1 MPNNDNF
8 LDDGILDPM
17 DLDSPPSDTGYVPK
31 FERDLANAGSL
42 QALSQAKKAESDDV
56 DSISIS
62 NIDLSSLR
70 SESEY
75 AQYEADNEP
84 DDDNFIYP
92 EEEKQED
99 DDDGL
104 LTLGTY
110 SSDNEEN
117 PHYQLHTK
125 SGSQNEEERP
135 APRSFADFA
144 KEAEEAERARAEA
157 EQAKEAEHNLDSIKA
172 SSVILSDMDYDADK
186 NKSKALHKQMQM
198 DDLAMSMGKR
208 PLVKEMSDEYAPEK
222 KKNEDLAAKDV
233 LDEDEKRILRERLER
248 EVGRRS
254 EDAGKK
260 KSLELYHNLMNEQKV
275 KKAKKGFFMVLLL
288 AALGIICAVISYF
301 KLNWGEQ
308 AQAFDESGKIGQYL
322 IYLPLATGFFALL
335 MLIKLKPCKV
345 LSSIYFAANTV
356 ILIGPGF
363 IKFALDTNQAP
374 EFYIQTLIFYVL
386 AILISA
392 YVCITLCTNENVEA
406 YYTTQ
411 LLSDKKKVIDDRKS
425 KYRQ

>member
-1 MPNNDNF
+1 MPSNDNF

-17 DLDSPPSDTGYVPK
+17 DLDAAASDNGYVPK

-42 QALSQAKKAESDDV
+42 QALSQARKAESDDV

-62 NIDLSSLR
+62 DIDLSSLR

-92 EEEKQED
+92 EEEKPE

-104 LTLGTY
+104 LTLGSY

-125 SGSQNEEERP
+125 PASQNEEERP

-144 KEAEEAERARAEA
+144 REAEEAERARAEA
-157 EQAKEAEHNLDSIKA
+157 QLAEEAEHNLDSIKA
-172 SSVILSDMDYDADK
+172 SSVVLSDMDYDAEK
-186 NKSKALHKQMQM
+186 NKSKALLKQMQM
-198 DDLAMSMGKR
+198 DDLAVSMGKN
-208 PLVKEMSDEYAPEK
+208 PLTKDMSEEYAPEN
-222 KKNEDLAAKDV
+222 KKNSDLAAKDF
-233 LDEDEKRILRERLER
+233 LDDNEKRILRERLER

-254 EDAGKK
+254 EDASKK

-275 KKAKKGFFMVLLL
+275 KKAKKGFFIVLLL
-288 AALGIICAVISYF
+288 VAFGIICAVISYF

-322 IYLPLATGFFALL
+322 LYLPIATGFFSLF
-335 MLIKLKPCKV
+335 MLIKLKFCKV

-363 IKFALDTNQAP
+363 IKFALDTNQEP

-392 YVCITLCTNENVEA
+392 FVCIQLCTNESVEA
-406 YYTTQ
+406 YYTTH
-411 LLSDKKKVIDDRKS
+411 LLSEKKKVFDDRKS

>member
-1 MPNNDNF
+1 MPSNDNY
-8 LDDGILDPM
+8 LDDGLLDPM
-17 DLDSPPSDTGYVPK
+17 DLDTPPSDNGYVPK

-42 QALSQAKKAESDDV
+42 QALSQSRKAESDDV

-62 NIDLSSLR
+62 DIDLSSLR

-92 EEEKQED
+92 EEEKPE

-104 LTLGTY
+104 MTLGSY

-125 SGSQNEEERP
+125 SASRNEEERP

-157 EQAKEAEHNLDSIKA
+157 QLAEEAEHNLDSIKA
-172 SSVILSDMDYDADK
+172 SSVVLSDMDYDAEK
-186 NKSKALHKQMQM
+186 NKSKALLKQMQM
-198 DDLAMSMGKR
+198 DDLAVSMGKS
-208 PLVKEMSDEYAPEK
+208 PLTKDMSDEYSPEK
-222 KKNEDLAAKDV
+222 KKTSDLAAKDV
-233 LDEDEKRILRERLER
+233 LNDDEKRILRERLER

-275 KKAKKGFFMVLLL
+275 KKAKKGFFIVLLL
-288 AALGIICAVISYF
+288 VAAGMICAVISYF

-308 AQAFDESGKIGQYL
+308 AQAFDESGKIGDVL
-322 IYLPLATGFFALL
+322 IYLPIATGFFSLF
-335 MLIKLKPCKV
+335 MLIKLKFCKV

-363 IKFALDTNQAP
+363 IKFALDTNQEP

-392 YVCITLCTNENVEA
+392 FVCIQLCTNESVEA
-406 YYTTQ
+406 YYTTH
-411 LLSDKKKVIDDRKS
+411 LLSEKKKVFDDRKS

>member
-1 MPNNDNF
+1 MPSNDNY

-17 DLDSPPSDTGYVPK
+17 DIDTPPSGNGYVPK

-56 DSISIS
+56 DSISVS
-62 NIDLSSLR
+62 DIDLSSLR

-75 AQYEADNEP
+75 AQYTADNEP

-92 EEEKQED
+92 EEEKPAE
-99 DDDGL
+99 DDGL
-104 LTLGTY
+104 MTLGAY

-125 SGSQNEEERP
+125 STSQVEEERP

-157 EQAKEAEHNLDSIKA
+157 EQAKEAEHNLDHIKA
-172 SSVILSDMDYDADK
+172 SSVLLSDMDYDAEK

-198 DDLAMSMGKR
+198 DDLAMSMGKN
-208 PLVKEMSDEYAPEK
+208 PLTKDMSDEYSPES
-222 KKNEDLAAKDV
+222 KNNSDLAAKDV
-233 LDEDEKRILRERLER
+233 LDDDEKRILRERLER
-248 EVGRRS
+248 EIGKRP
-254 EDAGKK
+254 EGAGKK
-260 KSLELYHNLMNEQKV
+260 TSLELYHNLMNEQKV

-288 AALGIICAVISYF
+288 VAFGMICAVISYF

-308 AQAFDESGKIGQYL
+308 SQAFDESGKIGQYL
-322 IYLPLATGFFALL
+322 IYLPIATGFFSLL
-335 MLIKLKPCKV
+335 MLVKLKPCKV

-363 IKFALDTNQAP
+363 IKFALDTNQEP

-392 YVCITLCTNENVEA
+392 YVCIQLCTNETIEA
-406 YYTTQ
+406 YYTTY
-411 LLSDKKKVIDDRKS
+411 LLSNKKKVIDDRKS